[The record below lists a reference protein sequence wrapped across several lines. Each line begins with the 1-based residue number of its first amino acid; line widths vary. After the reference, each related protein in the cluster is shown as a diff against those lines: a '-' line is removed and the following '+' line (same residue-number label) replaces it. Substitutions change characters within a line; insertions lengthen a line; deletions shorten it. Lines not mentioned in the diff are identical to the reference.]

1 MKNLPELGSG
11 LGIIICSAC
20 RRRLWQ
26 VVRSFLLYI
35 LVLVLQSK
43 LSRPWCVV
51 AGCDRLH
58 EASICSA
65 CRRRLWQVVRSFYMF
80 CMSSQ
85 VVTGCTKFLTV
96 HSSTRTT
103 NKNWADLDVINK
115 LQSKFVRDNHCRNVL
130 AFFTQVENEFGSV
143 SWSTFDAY
151 YETIT
156 RHKAFCRQ
164 FGFGLCEGN
173 FRMSSQV
180 LQALQDRSHRCF
192 RSSDIAN
199 WF

>member
-1 MKNLPELGSG
+1 
-11 LGIIICSAC
+11 
-20 RRRLWQ
+20 
-26 VVRSFLLYI
+26 
-35 LVLVLQSK
+35 
-43 LSRPWCVV
+43 
-51 AGCDRLH
+51 
-58 EASICSA
+58 
-65 CRRRLWQVVRSFYMF
+65 
-80 CMSSQ
+80 MSSQ

-115 LQSKFVRDNHCRNVL
+115 LQSKFVRDNHCRNVH

-164 FGFGLCEGN
+164 FGFGLCDGD
-173 FRMSSQV
+173 FFDHKTWSFLQAIRFWPLWRGFFDHKTWSFLQAIRFWPLWRGLSYVFAGPTGTARSLSQV
-180 LQALQDRSHRCF
+180 FQE
-192 RSSDIAN
+192 
-199 WF
+199 